1 MGGAERPRWLGGFA
15 GLVVLMM
22 FGTAAWPCTFCG
34 GGLRSRLTWRQQAA
48 GVPWV
53 LYGSLANPRFDPGS
67 ERGSTE
73 FHVREVLRGEAGR
86 TPPRHMV
93 LPVYLPV
100 IGNATP
106 RDYVVLAHWRGGRWE
121 LAGGFPASEAAVAYL
136 KEVLRLPEHDTV
148 ARCAYFFRHLDHA
161 EAAVAGDALAELGRI
176 SDAELYR
183 AAAQGAFPVVRLRQL
198 LRQPRLAPEAQGML
212 AYLLGLCGQV
222 PGDADM
228 LRDLWGQW
236 SSLAGTAGS
245 PSASNSALS
254 NDSSVG
260 SGILSGL
267 ILLDPSQGWRLASE
281 VLGDPQRPFAQRW
294 AVLETLRFIQ
304 AFRPPVLP
312 PSGSGPKRESA
323 GLRRDHRADLLRCY
337 ALLVR
342 QGDLADQAVEDLR
355 RWGYW
360 DLTADILRHFDAPT
374 HQAPIVRRAIVRYA
388 LVAPGPKAQD
398 FLRELRRRE
407 PELVRS
413 VEELL
418 RQYEPAGDKP
428 RR

>member
-1 MGGAERPRWLGGFA
+1 MRRVERQSWWCGFA

-22 FGTAAWPCTFCG
+22 FATLGWACTFCG
-34 GGLRSRLTWRQQAA
+34 GGLRSRPTWRQQAA
-48 GVPWV
+48 SATWV

-67 ERGSTE
+67 EGGSTE
-73 FHVREVLRGEAGR
+73 FHIREVLRGERGR
-86 TPPRHMV
+86 MPPRQIL

-106 RDYVVLAHWRGGRWE
+106 RDYVVLADWRGGRWV

-136 KEVLRLPEHDTV
+136 KGVLQLSEQDTV
-148 ARCAYFFRHLDHA
+148 ARCAYFFRYLDHA
-161 EAAVAGDALAELGRI
+161 EAAVAADALAELGRI

-183 AAAQGAFPVVRLRQL
+183 AAAHGAFPVARLRQL
-198 LRQPRLAPEAQGML
+198 LRHPRLAPEAQGML

-222 PGDADM
+222 PQDADV
-228 LRDLWGQW
+228 LRELWQQW
-236 SSLAGTAGS
+236 SSLGGAAGS
-245 PSASNSALS
+245 PSPGSSALS
-254 NDSSVG
+254 SDSSVG
-260 SGILSGL
+260 SGLLTGL
-267 ILLDPSQGWRLASE
+267 ILLDPSLGWRLACE
-281 VLGDPQRPFAQRW
+281 VLRDPQRPFSQRW
-294 AVLETLRFIQ
+294 AVLETLRFFQ
-304 AFRPPVLP
+304 AFRPPVLSAP
-312 PSGSGPKRESA
+312 EPGPKRESA

-337 ALLVR
+337 ALLLR

-355 RWGYW
+355 RWGWW

-388 LVAPGPKAQD
+388 LSAPGPEVQD
-398 FLRELRRRE
+398 FLREVRRRE

-418 RQYEPAGDKP
+418 RQYEPAGSKP